1 MKPSRFALC
10 CLGLMTLTL
19 PTSGHAQTTAT
30 TDPVG
35 FMSINIAPGNGTTTR
50 ALTLLSAPLLT
61 SATKSDGVT
70 PADGAITGVISS
82 LTSNTITNTSAAWT
96 AGELSAVAT
105 PKVLRILSG
114 AAEGRTFL
122 LSTTVQNS
130 ATTVTLHS
138 TENTTDLTTLGIA
151 TGANG
156 DRYQIFDC
164 DTISSF
170 FGDTSLI
177 VKNNNPDL
185 ADNILLFVGGA
196 WSTYYFHVTNN
207 RWTRRALG
215 SPDATNQPV
224 KPEAGLMFN
233 RLGSAA
239 MALNITGS
247 VPMTKRADVVKSS
260 GITFLGTHW
269 PVNSTLGSSGIQS
282 IAGWTSNASFNSAD
296 QVQLLISGTWRKYWF
311 DGTNWRRS
319 ALGSPISD
327 NESIPAGTAIMINKT
342 NASGSDSLLTKNR
355 PF

>member
-1 MKPSRFALC
+1 MKPSRLAIC
-10 CLGLMTLTL
+10 CLGLMSLTR
-19 PTSGHAQTTAT
+19 PTTGHAEAV

-35 FMSINIAPGNGTTTR
+35 FITINIAPGNGSTR

-61 SATKSDGVT
+61 SATKADGVT
-70 PADGAITGVISS
+70 PADGAVTGVISS
-82 LTSNTITNTSAAWT
+82 LTSNSISNSSAAWT
-96 AGELSAVAT
+96 AGELSTAAT

-122 LSTTVQNS
+122 LSTTTANTS
-130 ATTVTLHS
+130 TTVTLDS
-138 TENTTDLTTLGIA
+138 TETTNLTTLGIA

-177 VKNNNPDL
+177 VKHNNPDL

-196 WSTYYFHVTNN
+196 WNTYYYHLGNN
-207 RWTRRALG
+207 RWTRRG
-215 SPDATNQPV
+215 FGNPDATNQAV
-224 KPEAGLMFN
+224 KPEAGMMFN
-233 RLGSAA
+233 RLGSDA

-260 GITFLGTHW
+260 GVTFLGTHW
-269 PVNSTLGSSGIQS
+269 PVDATLGTSGIQS
-282 IAGWTSNASFNSAD
+282 IPGWTSNASFNSAD
-296 QVQLLISGTWRKYWF
+296 QVQLFISGAWSKYWF

-319 ALGSPISD
+319 GFGSPISD
-327 NESIPAGTAIMINKT
+327 NQAIAAGTAILINKV

>member
-1 MKPSRFALC
+1 MKPSRLAIC
-10 CLGLMTLTL
+10 CLGLMPLAL
-19 PTSGHAQTTAT
+19 PTSGLAEAV

-35 FMSINIAPGNGTTTR
+35 FITINIAPGNGSTTR

-61 SATKSDGVT
+61 SATKADGVT
-70 PADGAITGVISS
+70 PADGAVTGIISS
-82 LTSNTITNTSAAWT
+82 LTSNTLTNSGAAWT
-96 AGELSAVAT
+96 AGELSAAVT

-122 LSTTVQNS
+122 LSTTTANTS
-130 ATTVTLHS
+130 TTVTLHT
-138 TENTTDLTTLGIA
+138 TETTDLTTLGIA

-177 VKNNNPDL
+177 VKNDNPDL

-196 WSTYYFHVTNN
+196 WNTYYFHVTNN
-207 RWTRRALG
+207 RWTRRG
-215 SPDATNQPV
+215 FGNPDATNQAV
-224 KPEAGLMFN
+224 KPEAGMMFN

-260 GITFLGTHW
+260 GVTFLGTHW
-269 PVNSTLGSSGIQS
+269 PVDATLATSGIQS
-282 IAGWTSNASFNSAD
+282 IPGWTSNASFNSAD
-296 QVQLLISGTWRKYWF
+296 QVQLFISGAWSKYWF

-319 ALGSPISD
+319 GFGSPISD
-327 NESIPAGTAIMINKT
+327 SQVITAGTAILINKV

>member
-1 MKPSRFALC
+1 MKPSRPALC
-10 CLGLMTLTL
+10 SLGLMLLLNQTVVQ
-19 PTSGHAQTTAT
+19 AQTTAT

-35 FMSINIAPGNGTTTR
+35 FMTLNIAPGNGSTTR
-50 ALTLLSAPLLT
+50 ALTLVSAPLLT
-61 SATKSDGVT
+61 SATKADGVT

-82 LTSNTITNTSAAWT
+82 ITSNTLTNTGAAWT
-96 AGELSAVAT
+96 AGELSAAAT

-122 LSTTVQNS
+122 LSTSVQNS
-130 ATTVTLHS
+130 ATTVTLHT
-138 TENTTDLTTLGIA
+138 TETIDLTTLGIA

-164 DTISSF
+164 DTIGSF

-185 ADNILLFVGGA
+185 ADNVLLFVGGA
-196 WSTYYFHVTNN
+196 WNTYYFHVTNN
-207 RWTRRALG
+207 RWTRRG
-215 SPDATNQPV
+215 FGNPDATNQPI

-239 MALNITGS
+239 MALNITGA

-260 GITFLGTHW
+260 GVTFLGTHW
-269 PVNSTLGSSGIQS
+269 PVDSTLATSGIQS
-282 IAGWTSNASFNSAD
+282 IPGWTSNASFNSAD
-296 QVQLLISGTWRKYWF
+296 QVQLFISGAWSKYWF

-319 ALGSPISD
+319 GFGSPISD
-327 NESIPAGTAIMINKT
+327 NQVITAGTAILINKV
-342 NASGSDSLLTKNR
+342 NAAGSDGLLTKNR

>member
-1 MKPSRFALC
+1 MA
-10 CLGLMTLTL
+10 GL
-19 PTSGHAQTTAT
+19 AQNTAT

-35 FMSINIAPGNGTTTR
+35 FMSVNIAPGNGSTTR

-61 SATKSDGVT
+61 SATKADRET

-82 LTSNTITNTSAAWT
+82 LTSNTLTNTSAAWT
-96 AGELSAVAT
+96 AGELSGVAT

-130 ATTVTLHS
+130 ATTVTLHT
-138 TENTTDLTTLGIA
+138 TETTDLTTLGIA

-164 DTISSF
+164 DTISTF
-170 FGDTSLI
+170 FGDISLI

-185 ADNILLFVGGA
+185 ADNVLLFVGGA

-207 RWTRRALG
+207 RWTRRSLG
-215 SPDATNQPV
+215 NPDATNQAI

-233 RLGSAA
+233 RLGSAP
-239 MALNITGS
+239 MALSITGS

-260 GITFLGTHW
+260 GVTFLGTHW
-269 PVNSTLGSSGIQS
+269 PVDSTLATSGIQS
-282 IAGWTSNASFNSAD
+282 IPGWTSNASLNSAD
-296 QVQLLISGTWRKYWF
+296 QVQLFISGGWRKYWH

-327 NESIPAGTAIMINKT
+327 NETIPAGAAIMINKV
-342 NASGSDSLLTKNR
+342 NASGSDTLLTKNR